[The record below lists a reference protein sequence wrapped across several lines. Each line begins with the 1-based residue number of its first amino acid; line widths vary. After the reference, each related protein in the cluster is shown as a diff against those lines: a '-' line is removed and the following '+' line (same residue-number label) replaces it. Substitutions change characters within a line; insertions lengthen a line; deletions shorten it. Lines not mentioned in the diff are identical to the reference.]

1 MDISGG
7 HYSVYHRADCLNF
20 NPGSAVYLLFFPKA
34 NYLNFPSPNLLM
46 CEMML
51 KIGTCR
57 IVVRIRL
64 GCTVYIEDHNNCH
77 GVSTQ

>member
-1 MDISGG
+1 MDISGD
-7 HYSVYHRADCLNF
+7 HYSVYHRADCLSF
-20 NPGSAVYLLFFPKA
+20 NPAVYLLFFLKA
-34 NYLNFPSPNLLM
+34 NYLNFPSLNLLM
-46 CEMML
+46 CEVML

-77 GVSTQ
+77 RVNTQ